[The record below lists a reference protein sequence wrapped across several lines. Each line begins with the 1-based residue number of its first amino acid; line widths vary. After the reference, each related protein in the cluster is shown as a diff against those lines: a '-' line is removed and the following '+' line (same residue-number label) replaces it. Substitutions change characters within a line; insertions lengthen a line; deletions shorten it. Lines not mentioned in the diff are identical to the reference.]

1 MVRHHVLVGLG
12 FKRQNFRNRALKYL
26 MDHKIIGRGMRPA
39 VWSDNET
46 MRPAVMPYSR
56 PTKGSGPM
64 TARLAVE
71 PSYRSAVMPPSYSR
85 QRAPLKFNY

>member
-26 MDHKIIGRGMRPA
+26 MDHKIIGSGSM
-39 VWSDNET
+39 T
-46 MRPAVMPYSR
+46 MRPAVMPPFFSR
-56 PTKGSGPM
+56 PAIGSGSL
-64 TARLAVE
+64 TARPAVE

>member
-1 MVRHHVLVGLG
+1 MVRHHVLIGLG

-26 MDHKIIGRGMRPA
+26 MDRKIIGSG
-39 VWSDNET
+39 
-46 MRPAVMPYSR
+46 MRPAVMPSYSMR
-56 PTKGSGPM
+56 P
-64 TARLAVE
+64 AVE